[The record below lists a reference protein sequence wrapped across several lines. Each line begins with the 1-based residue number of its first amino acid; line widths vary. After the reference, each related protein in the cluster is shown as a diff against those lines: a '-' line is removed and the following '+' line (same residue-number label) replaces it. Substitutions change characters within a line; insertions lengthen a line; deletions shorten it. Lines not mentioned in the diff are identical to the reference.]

1 VKSTFLTLL
10 SFLLVSVLSA
20 QTGTLSGKVTSA
32 SNNEALTGVTIYN
45 AAKKINVTTDV
56 EGRFSIRLA
65 PGSYELTFSL
75 TGYKTKT
82 INEIAVTNG
91 QLNELNIVLVEQK
104 KELDEVVV
112 TATPARR
119 ESANAVLSMQK
130 NNTSVSDGISSE
142 SIKKSPDRNVGEVLK
157 RVTGTSVQDDKYVI
171 VRGLNDRY
179 NIATIN
185 GAVMPSTEPDRRTF
199 SFDVVPSDMIDN
211 VLINKTATPDMPG
224 EFSGG
229 IVQVTTKDIPYKNAF
244 GLAFST
250 SYNTI
255 STGKD
260 FNIGHRGSLDYLGFD
275 DGTRSFPSRFPSTNR
290 WRTLPLNQKIEV
302 SKRMYNTYG
311 DDISKALPGLNG
323 QINFAKKFNG
333 KKGGTYG
340 VLGAITY
347 RNSQTIQVTD
357 RQQYGDATGTNNL
370 LFDYADTSYS
380 FNTSLGALLN
390 IGYKKGKN
398 KIVLK
403 NLFNRV
409 FENNNT
415 IREGSNFNDLQYI
428 NKNRIAIAMVK
439 TIFSTQLEGEHAVG
453 KKNDKFKWN
462 LNYAFTQKDQPDY
475 RSQPYQKSLSQQNDK
490 SIPYGIA
497 LRNTYRFWSELLEN
511 TIGGKADYSKQLK
524 WGNTTSS
531 LKAGFLAQYKLRE
544 FDARAFRYEAAD
556 LNNFNSA
563 LLTLSPGRV
572 FNDGNMYAEGFYLND
587 ITNNTDR
594 YDANSLLTG
603 SYLMLD
609 NKFNE
614 KWRLIWG
621 VRVETFNY
629 EVETGNVS
637 GTNTIIKKN
646 YLDILPSANLIYS
659 FNNKSNL
666 RFSASR
672 TVSRPDFREVANF
685 SYFDFVRAAIIRGN
699 GALER
704 SQNTNIDLRFETY
717 PQSGEI
723 ISASLF
729 FKHFSKPIEQR
740 MSGESSLEYQVIT
753 YFNPNNAYAYGIE
766 LDLRKKLSF
775 LGDGEFW
782 NNTTFSANTSLIK
795 STVDLDNTSNPY
807 DTKRP
812 MQGQSPY
819 LVNLSLTYA
828 DPEANWSSTVLF
840 NRIGQR
846 IETVGAFGIPD
857 VYENGRSIL
866 DFQLAKK
873 VLKKKGEIKINMA
886 NLLNTRQ
893 IFYNNVESKKENR
906 AYNSSEDRIQ
916 WSNLFGAS
924 FGIGFSYNF

>member
-1 VKSTFLTLL
+1 VKSIISTLL
-10 SFLLVSVLSA
+10 ALFSFTAVFA
-20 QTGTLSGKVTSA
+20 QTGTLTGKIASS
-32 SNNEALTGVTIYN
+32 SNNEVITGVAIYN
-45 AAKKINVTTDV
+45 AAKKISLISDV

-65 PGSYELTFSL
+65 PGTYELTFSM
-75 TGYKTKT
+75 TGFKTKT
-82 INEIAVTNG
+82 INEIVIVAG
-91 QLNELNIVLVEQK
+91 QTNELNIVLTEQK

-119 ESANAVLSMQK
+119 ESASAVLSLQK

-179 NIATIN
+179 NVATIN

-199 SFDVVPSDMIDN
+199 SFDIVPSDMIDN

-229 IVQVTTKDIPYKNAF
+229 IVQVTTKDIPFKNSF
-244 GLAFST
+244 GLALST
-250 SYNTI
+250 SYNSI

-260 FNIGHRGSLDYLGFD
+260 FNIGHRGDMDYLGFD
-275 DGTRSFPSRFPSTNR
+275 DGSRKFPSSFPSTNR
-290 WRTLPLNQKIEV
+290 WRTFDIAQKIQA
-302 SKRMYNTYG
+302 SRLMYNTYG
-311 DDISKALPGLNG
+311 DDRSTALPSLNG
-323 QINFAKKFNG
+323 QINFARKFSSKN
-333 KKGGTYG
+333 GGTFG
-340 VLGAITY
+340 MLGSLTY
-347 RNSQTIQVTD
+347 RNSQTIQLTD
-357 RQQYGDATGTNNL
+357 RQQYGDATSTTNL

-380 FNTSLGALLN
+380 FSTSVGALLN

-409 FENNNT
+409 FENSNT

-428 NKNRIAIAMVK
+428 NKNRIAIAMEK
-439 TIFSTQLEGEHAVG
+439 TIFSSQLEGEHALG
-453 KKNDKFKWN
+453 KTNDKLKWN
-462 LNYAFTQKDQPDY
+462 LNFAFTKKDQPDY
-475 RSQPYQKSLSQQNDK
+475 RSQPYQKNISQVNDK
-490 SIPYGIA
+490 SIPYTIA
-497 LRNTYRFWSELLEN
+497 LRNTYRFWSELDEN
-511 TIGGKADYSKQLK
+511 TLGGKLDYSKQLK

-531 LKAGFLAQYKLRE
+531 LKAGVLTQYKIRD
-544 FDARAFRYEAAD
+544 FGARAFRYEEASTSS
-556 LNNFNSA
+556 FNSA
-563 LLTLSPGRV
+563 LLSLPPGQV
-572 FNDGNMYAEGFYLND
+572 FNDGNMYANGFYLNE

-594 YDANSLLTG
+594 YDATSLLT
-603 SYLMLD
+603 D

-621 VRVETFNY
+621 VRAETFNY

-637 GTNTIIKKN
+637 GTKTVIKKD
-646 YLDILPSANLIYS
+646 YLDILPSVNLIYS
-659 FNNKSNL
+659 FNTKSNL

-753 YFNPNNAYAYGIE
+753 FFNPENAYAYGIE

-775 LGDGEFW
+775 FGDGKFW

-795 STVDLDNTSNPY
+795 STVDLPASTNPY
-807 DTKRP
+807 DTKRA

-828 DPEANWSSTVLF
+828 DNEANWSSTVLF

-873 VLKKKGEIKINMA
+873 VFKKKGEVKINMA

-906 AYNSSEDRIQ
+906 GYKSQDDRIQ
-916 WSNLFGAS
+916 WSNLFGSS
-924 FGIGFSYNF
+924 FGVGFSYTF

>member
-1 VKSTFLTLL
+1 MKSIISILLTLF
-10 SFLLVSVLSA
+10 SFTAVFA
-20 QTGTLSGKVTSA
+20 QTGTLTGKLVSS
-32 SNNEALTGVTIYN
+32 SNNEVITGVAIYN
-45 AAKKINVTTDV
+45 TAKKISLISDV

-65 PGSYELTFSL
+65 PGTYELTFSM
-75 TGYKTKT
+75 TGFKTKT
-82 INEIAVTNG
+82 INEIVIVAG
-91 QLNELNIVLVEQK
+91 QTNELNIVLAEQK
-104 KELDEVVV
+104 KELDEVIV

-119 ESANAVLSMQK
+119 ESASAVLNLQK

-179 NIATIN
+179 NVATIN

-199 SFDVVPSDMIDN
+199 SFDIVPSDMIDN

-229 IVQVTTKDIPYKNAF
+229 IVQVTTKDIPFKNSF
-244 GLAFST
+244 GLALST
-250 SYNTI
+250 AYNTI
-255 STGKD
+255 STGKR
-260 FNIGHRGSLDYLGFD
+260 FNIGYMGGLDYLGFD
-275 DGTRSFPSRFPSTNR
+275 DGTRGFPSSFPSTNR
-290 WRTLPLNQKIEV
+290 WRSFNMTQKIQA
-302 SKRMYNTYG
+302 SRLMINTYG
-311 DDISKALPGLNG
+311 DHFSTALPSVNG
-323 QINFAKKFNG
+323 QINFAKKING
-333 KKGGTYG
+333 KNGASFGM
-340 VLGAITY
+340 LGSVTY
-347 RNSQTIQVTD
+347 RNAQTIQLTG
-357 RQQYGDATGTNNL
+357 RKQYGDATSATNL

-415 IREGSNFNDLQYI
+415 IREGANYNDLQYI
-428 NKNRIAIAMVK
+428 NKNRIAIAMEK
-439 TIFSTQLEGEHAVG
+439 TIFSSQLEGEHAVG
-453 KKNDKFKWN
+453 ETNDKLKWN
-462 LNYAFTQKDQPDY
+462 LNFAFTKKDQPDY
-475 RSQPYQKSLSQQNDK
+475 RSQPYQKNISQVNDK
-490 SIPYGIA
+490 SVPYTIA
-497 LRNTYRFWSELLEN
+497 LRNTYRFWSELDEN
-511 TIGGKADYSKQLK
+511 TLGSKVDYSKQLK

-531 LKAGFLAQYKLRE
+531 LKAGVLAQYKIRD
-544 FDARAFRYEAAD
+544 FSARAFRYEEASTS
-556 LNNFNSA
+556 NFNTA
-563 LLTLSPGRV
+563 LLTLPPGQV
-572 FNDGNMYAEGFYLND
+572 FNDGNMYANGFYLNE

-594 YDANSLLTG
+594 YDATSLLTG

-621 VRVETFNY
+621 VRAETFNY

-637 GTNTIIKKN
+637 GTKTRIKKD
-646 YLDILPSANLIYS
+646 YLDILPSVNLIYS

-685 SYFDFVRAAIIRGN
+685 SYFDFVRTAIIRGN

-723 ISASLF
+723 ISASVF

-753 YFNPNNAYAYGIE
+753 FFNPDNAYAYGIE

-775 LGDGEFW
+775 FGDGKFW

-795 STVDLDNTSNPY
+795 STVDLPASSNPY
-807 DTKRP
+807 DAKRP

-819 LVNLSLTYA
+819 LINLSLTYA
-828 DPEANWSSTVLF
+828 DTEANWSSTILF
-840 NRIGQR
+840 NRVGQR

-873 VLKKKGEIKINMA
+873 VFKKKGEVKINLA

-893 IFYNNVESKKENR
+893 IFYNNVVSKKENR
-906 AYNSSEDRIQ
+906 EYKSQEDRIQ
-916 WSNLFGAS
+916 WSNLFGTS
-924 FGIGFSYNF
+924 WGVGFSYSF

>member
-1 VKSTFLTLL
+1 VKPTLLTLL
-10 SFLLVSVLSA
+10 SFLFLSFLSA

-82 INEIAVTNG
+82 INEIAVVNG

-179 NIATIN
+179 NVATIN

-244 GLAFST
+244 GLSLST

-260 FNIGHRGSLDYLGFD
+260 FNIGYRGGLDYLGFD
-275 DGTRSFPSRFPSTNR
+275 DGTRGFPSRFPSTNR
-290 WRTLPLNQKIEV
+290 WRALSTDQKIEV
-302 SKRMYNTYG
+302 SRRMYNTYG
-311 DDISKALPGLNG
+311 DEISKALPGLNG

-340 VLGAITY
+340 ILGAVTY
-347 RNSQTIQVTD
+347 RNSQTIQITD
-357 RQQYGDATGTNNL
+357 RQQYGDATGTGNL

-390 IGYKKGKN
+390 VGYKKGKN
-398 KIVLK
+398 KFVLK

-415 IREGSNFNDLQYI
+415 IREGANYNDLQYI
-428 NKNRIAIAMVK
+428 NKNRIAIAMEK
-439 TIFSTQLEGEHAVG
+439 TIFSSQLEGEHAVG
-453 KKNDKFKWN
+453 KKNNKIKWN
-462 LNYAFTQKDQPDY
+462 LNYAFTKKDQPDY

-490 SIPYGIA
+490 TIPYGIA
-497 LRNTYRFWSELLEN
+497 LRNTYRFWSELNEN
-511 TIGGKADYSKQLK
+511 TLGGKVDYNKQLN
-524 WGNTTSS
+524 WGNTTST

-544 FDARAFRYEAAD
+544 FDARAFRYEAASP
-556 LNNFNSA
+556 NNFNTA
-563 LLTLSPGRV
+563 LLTLPAGQI

-621 VRVETFNY
+621 LRVETFNY

-729 FKHFSKPIEQR
+729 FKHFNKPIEQR

-753 YFNPNNAYAYGIE
+753 YFNPDNAYAYGIE

-775 LGDGEFW
+775 FGDGKFW

-795 STVDLDNTSNPY
+795 STVDLDNSSNPY
-807 DTKRP
+807 DIKRP

-828 DPEANWSSTVLF
+828 DAEADWSSTVLF

-924 FGIGFSYNF
+924 YGIGFSYNF

>member
-1 VKSTFLTLL
+1 MKSTFLTLL
-10 SFLLVSVLSA
+10 SFLLLSVLSA

-275 DGTRSFPSRFPSTNR
+275 DGTRTFPSRFPSTNR
-290 WRTLPLNQKIEV
+290 WRALSTEQKIEV
-302 SKRMYNTYG
+302 SRRMYNTYG

-340 VLGAITY
+340 VLGAVTY

-380 FNTSLGALLN
+380 FSTSLGALLN
-390 IGYKKGKN
+390 VGYKKGKN
-398 KIVLK
+398 KFVLK

-409 FENNNT
+409 FDNSNT
-415 IREGSNFNDLQYI
+415 IREGANFNDLQYI

-453 KKNDKFKWN
+453 EKNDKFKWN

-511 TIGGKADYSKQLK
+511 TLGGKADYSKQLN
-524 WGNTTSS
+524 WGSTTST
-531 LKAGFLAQYKLRE
+531 LKAGFLAQYKIRE
-544 FDARAFRYEAAD
+544 FDARAFRYEAASN
-556 LNNFNSA
+556 NNFNSA
-563 LLTLSPGRV
+563 LLTLPAGQV

-659 FNNKSNL
+659 FSNKSNL

-704 SQNTNIDLRFETY
+704 SQNTNIDLRFEIY

-729 FKHFSKPIEQR
+729 FKHFNKPIEQR

-753 YFNPNNAYAYGIE
+753 YFNPDNAYAYGIE

-775 LGDGEFW
+775 FGDGKFW

-795 STVDLDNTSNPY
+795 STVDLDNSSNPY

-828 DPEANWSSTVLF
+828 DAEADWSSTVLF

-866 DFQLAKK
+866 DFQLSKK
-873 VLKKKGEIKINMA
+873 VMKKKGEIKINMA

-906 AYNSSEDRIQ
+906 AYKSSEDRIQ
-916 WSNLFGAS
+916 WSNLFGSS

>member
-1 VKSTFLTLL
+1 
-10 SFLLVSVLSA
+10 
-20 QTGTLSGKVTSA
+20 
-32 SNNEALTGVTIYN
+32 
-45 AAKKINVTTDV
+45 
-56 EGRFSIRLA
+56 
-65 PGSYELTFSL
+65 
-75 TGYKTKT
+75 
-82 INEIAVTNG
+82 
-91 QLNELNIVLVEQK
+91 
-104 KELDEVVV
+104 
-112 TATPARR
+112 
-119 ESANAVLSMQK
+119 
-130 NNTSVSDGISSE
+130 
-142 SIKKSPDRNVGEVLK
+142 
-157 RVTGTSVQDDKYVI
+157 
-171 VRGLNDRY
+171 
-179 NIATIN
+179 
-185 GAVMPSTEPDRRTF
+185 
-199 SFDVVPSDMIDN
+199 
-211 VLINKTATPDMPG
+211 
-224 EFSGG
+224 
-229 IVQVTTKDIPYKNAF
+229 
-244 GLAFST
+244 
-250 SYNTI
+250 
-255 STGKD
+255 
-260 FNIGHRGSLDYLGFD
+260 
-275 DGTRSFPSRFPSTNR
+275 
-290 WRTLPLNQKIEV
+290 
-302 SKRMYNTYG
+302 
-311 DDISKALPGLNG
+311 
-323 QINFAKKFNG
+323 
-333 KKGGTYG
+333 
-340 VLGAITY
+340 
-347 RNSQTIQVTD
+347 
-357 RQQYGDATGTNNL
+357 
-370 LFDYADTSYS
+370 
-380 FNTSLGALLN
+380 
-390 IGYKKGKN
+390 
-398 KIVLK
+398 
-403 NLFNRV
+403 
-409 FENNNT
+409 
-415 IREGSNFNDLQYI
+415 
-428 NKNRIAIAMVK
+428 
-439 TIFSTQLEGEHAVG
+439 
-453 KKNDKFKWN
+453 
-462 LNYAFTQKDQPDY
+462 
-475 RSQPYQKSLSQQNDK
+475 
-490 SIPYGIA
+490 
-497 LRNTYRFWSELLEN
+497 
-511 TIGGKADYSKQLK
+511 
-524 WGNTTSS
+524 
-531 LKAGFLAQYKLRE
+531 
-544 FDARAFRYEAAD
+544 
-556 LNNFNSA
+556 
-563 LLTLSPGRV
+563 
-572 FNDGNMYAEGFYLND
+572 MYAEGFYLND

-723 ISASLF
+723 ISASVF

-775 LGDGEFW
+775 FGDGEFW

-795 STVDLDNTSNPY
+795 STVDLDNSSNPY

-828 DPEANWSSTVLF
+828 DTDANWSSTVLF

-906 AYNSSEDRIQ
+906 AYKSSEDRIQ